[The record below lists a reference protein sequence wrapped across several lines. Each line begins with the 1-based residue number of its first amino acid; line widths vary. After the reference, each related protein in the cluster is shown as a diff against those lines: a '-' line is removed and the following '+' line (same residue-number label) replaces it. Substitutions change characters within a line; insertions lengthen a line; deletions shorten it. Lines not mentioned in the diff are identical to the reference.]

1 MCMIQKRKKRLERDR
16 RWIQVLE
23 VRVDAE
29 RQSRHLFQEDSVD
42 TSRLP
47 YTRQSGVL
55 RQDEQVAPQAR
66 DIGYTAG
73 RRFLDSCQD
82 ADDQRADRAP
92 DHSGNQQSEIQRPPR
107 RSEIQ
112 RNDAGERKFLSR
124 YWVLGFRY

>member
-1 MCMIQKRKKRLERDR
+1 MEA
-16 RWIQVLE
+16 
-23 VRVDAE
+23 RVDAE

-107 RSEIQ
+107 RGEIQ
-112 RNDAGERKFLSR
+112 RNDAGERVDVMAFSLLLLLLS
-124 YWVLGFRY
+124 VETIHELSLPTN